1 MGGPHMKSMT
11 GFGRAEG
18 ALGAASWY
26 FELRAVNGRGL
37 DVRSRLPGGCDS
49 LEPRIREAS
58 QKALSRGSLQVTALL
73 EKATSAPEIRLNEAA
88 LVQVVAAAERVRQI
102 TGGPPASTE
111 GLLALRG
118 VLEVADKTETD
129 AEQAARLDQMFSTFE
144 SALAAFIANR
154 AAEGA
159 RLAAILA
166 AEIDEIE
173 TLVAKVAVSPARTP
187 DAIGRRL
194 ADQIARLTGT
204 STTFDVERLHQ
215 EAVLIATRADVEEEL
230 QRLRVHIAAAR
241 DLLAE
246 EAAVGRKFD
255 FLTQEFNREAN
266 TLCSKANDPEISRC
280 GLAMKVLIDQMRE
293 QVANVE

>member
-1 MGGPHMKSMT
+1 MKSMT

-26 FELRAVNGRGL
+26 VEMRSVNGRGL
-37 DVRSRLPGGCDS
+37 DLRFRLPPGCDS
-49 LEPRIREAS
+49 LEPRFREAL
-58 QKALSRGSLQVTALL
+58 QKQLARGNLQLTAQL
-73 EKATSAPEIRLNEAA
+73 EKAASAPEIRLNEAA
-88 LVQVVAAAERVRQI
+88 LAQVVAAATRVREL

-118 VLEVADKTETD
+118 VLEVADRTESE
-129 AEQAARLDQMFSTFE
+129 AEQAARLDAMFATFE
-144 SALAAFIANR
+144 TALAAFIANR
-154 AAEGA
+154 AAEGS
-159 RLAAILA
+159 RLAAILS
-166 AEIDEIE
+166 AEVDEIE

-194 ADQIARLTGT
+194 ADQIARLTGAGG
-204 STTFDVERLHQ
+204 TFDAERLHQ

-230 QRLRVHIAAAR
+230 QRLGVHIAAAR
-241 DLLAE
+241 DLLAD